1 MQTAK
6 SRVVTRLKGI
16 SSLGSALLL
25 TGCSLSPS
33 IPVIGAYYPDWLFC
47 ILAGV
52 ILTLITRRVLVS
64 KTASTLAFPA
74 VIYTALF
81 VLYSMLFWLVFF

>member
-16 SSLGSALLL
+16 SGLGSALLL

-52 ILTLITRRVLVS
+52 ILTLITCPVIVS
-64 KTASTLAFPA
+64 KTGSTLAFPA